1 VAVFQ
6 NLDPRSCDGISL
18 PSRSA
23 FTPIFPLSSEP
34 IFPSLFEAIYLHC
47 EGVGVE
53 SIFNLLE
60 PWISFSFFFW
70 HTCMAIWNNS
80 QVGCGGVLTL
90 FCMEEEMPG
99 AFFLNGSRRAFAQ
112 RDSRRTT

>member
-60 PWISFSFFFW
+60 PWISFSFFFGTHAW
-70 HTCMAIWNNS
+70 PYGTTARLAA
-80 QVGCGGVLTL
+80 V
-90 FCMEEEMPG
+90 
-99 AFFLNGSRRAFAQ
+99 AF
-112 RDSRRTT
+112 